1 MENVKSNLILAITF
15 ASINALMLAGMSL
28 FAKMLT
34 QYYGPVEVTF
44 FRNAFSAVALLM
56 GLVFVKKLHLLKTKR
71 PVAHLFR
78 GAIGTAGI
86 VLGAWA
92 LSMLPLAETTVLL
105 FTSPLFTVLLSFL
118 ILKEKV
124 GLYRF
129 GAVILG
135 FTGVIIIANPGSET
149 NTIPLLGLM
158 VGLGWGFF
166 SGSVD
171 TCLRWM
177 GKTEN
182 ANATVFYFVLFG
194 TVTTGLHWPWA
205 EVKYTEFSIDI
216 LWIICGLGLTGL
228 LSLLAKTQSF
238 RLGEASIIAPIM
250 YSMIIWTM
258 LFDYLFWDKLPTWN
272 VITGAAI
279 IISSNLFILY
289 RETKTKKV

>member
-44 FRNAFSAVALLM
+44 FRNAFSAVALLV
-56 GLVFVKKLHLLKTKR
+56 GLVFIKKLHLLKTKR

-272 VITGAAI
+272 VITGATI

>member
-44 FRNAFSAVALLM
+44 FRNAFSAVALLV

-258 LFDYLFWDKLPTWN
+258 LFDYLFWNKLPTWN

>member
-1 MENVKSNLILAITF
+1 M
-15 ASINALMLAGMSL
+15 
-28 FAKMLT
+28 
-34 QYYGPVEVTF
+34 
-44 FRNAFSAVALLM
+44 
-56 GLVFVKKLHLLKTKR
+56 
-71 PVAHLFR
+71 
-78 GAIGTAGI
+78 
-86 VLGAWA
+86 LGAWA

-258 LFDYLFWDKLPTWN
+258 LFDYLFWNKLPTWN

>member
-44 FRNAFSAVALLM
+44 FRNAFSAVALLV
-56 GLVFVKKLHLLKTKR
+56 GLVFIKKLHLLKTKR